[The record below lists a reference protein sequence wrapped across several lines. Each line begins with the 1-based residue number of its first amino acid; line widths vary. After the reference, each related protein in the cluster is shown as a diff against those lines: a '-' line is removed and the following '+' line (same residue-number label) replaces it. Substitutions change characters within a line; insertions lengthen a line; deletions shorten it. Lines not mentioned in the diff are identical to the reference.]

1 VPCKEL
7 LIGLA
12 NEREPNRV
20 FGPLYP
26 TELHSKLLNSRVEA
40 VDRMYRLDYSP
51 NLGGRSN
58 LSFGIDGGTV
68 VNWLRGLLRSWI
80 AITICSVSLM
90 GALNVGGRTVVRRIA
105 GLGAVGSVLLVW
117 SSLAA
122 SQQSIED
129 VRRLMNNMHY
139 DMSTCV
145 AYFRVV
151 SRCAANSSQSSHLAE
166 PNEKASD
173 FLLQQAYELAQEI
186 GMTEDALNSRLA
198 MAAEDMLELMNKN
211 CINISSVMSRHQKKC
226 TAIAADPLKPLKDA
240 LR

>member
-1 VPCKEL
+1 
-7 LIGLA
+7 
-12 NEREPNRV
+12 
-20 FGPLYP
+20 
-26 TELHSKLLNSRVEA
+26 
-40 VDRMYRLDYSP
+40 
-51 NLGGRSN
+51 
-58 LSFGIDGGTV
+58 
-68 VNWLRGLLRSWI
+68 
-80 AITICSVSLM
+80 M
-90 GALNVGGRTVVRRIA
+90 GALFVGGRTVVRRIA

-129 VRRLMNNMHY
+129 VRRLMNNMHH

-151 SRCAANSSQSSHLAE
+151 STCAANSPRSSHLAE

-173 FLLQQAYELAQEI
+173 FLLQQAYVLAQEI

-198 MAAEDMLELMNKN
+198 MAAEEMIELMNKN

-240 LR
+240 LPER